1 MQLVGRGQDT
11 ASKGCFQSREYQL
24 QLLWHCMDFL
34 AQLQQAL
41 YVTHHAYLYD
51 LLQIVFA
58 CLMAVT
64 MTCAQYGYPGYPYP
78 GAPHGAPQPVADTP
92 EVAAARAAH
101 FAAYNAAASAAAAAP
116 EYGHGAPA
124 YGHGAPA
131 YPAPY
136 PGAAPGYG
144 SPYAAAPTLVNGVP
158 ADTPEVAAAKAAHFA
173 AHAQAGNHYGWRN
186 RILADS
192 APLFI
197 EV

>member
-1 MQLVGRGQDT
+1 MGLE
-11 ASKGCFQSREYQL
+11 APE
-24 QLLWHCMDFL
+24 
-34 AQLQQAL
+34 QAR
-41 YVTHHAYLYD
+41 YVTHHPCLYD
-51 LLQIVFA
+51 LLQIVFS

-124 YGHGAPA
+124 YGHGAP
-131 YPAPY
+131 Y

-144 SPYAAAPTLVNGVP
+144 SPYAAAPALVNGVP

-173 AHAQAGNHYGWRN
+173 AHAQAGNHYG
-186 RILADS
+186 
-192 APLFI
+192 
-197 EV
+197 

>member
-1 MQLVGRGQDT
+1 MG
-11 ASKGCFQSREYQL
+11 
-24 QLLWHCMDFL
+24 FL

-41 YVTHHAYLYD
+41 YVTHHANLYD
-51 LLQIVFA
+51 LLQILFS

-144 SPYAAAPTLVNGVP
+144 SPYAAAPALVNGVP

-173 AHAQAGNHYGWRN
+173 AHAQAGNHYGWSN